1 MHPSEMNFIRHVTA
15 CEVAGEKHRDAR
27 RQEKF
32 SLTEKNL

>member
-1 MHPSEMNFIRHVTA
+1 MHPSEINFIRHVTA

-32 SLTEKNL
+32 SHGKNL